1 MSSGNQD
8 PDDLFS
14 DTRMSFGD
22 HLEELRWHLWRA
34 VVGFVLILTLV
45 FVFDFVG
52 YLTGTH
58 FGIGRP
64 MMDLITKPVE
74 DALLKY
80 YDERAKNVMKAVEE
94 DPDTLPANVTKPQRV
109 RISVNADQLAQEMAQ
124 RLKLPPPEKSGEEY
138 VTIDAEVKP
147 TEITGIVIPALQK
160 MGPRPSVMTL
170 TLMEAM

>member
-45 FVFDFVG
+45 FVLDFVG
-52 YLTGTH
+52 YLTDTH

-64 MMDLITKPVE
+64 IMDLITSPVE
-74 DALLKY
+74 KALQEY
-80 YDERAKNVMKAVEE
+80 YEERAAKVVAEAEGDHSM
-94 DPDTLPANVTKPQRV
+94 LPENVTKPQHV
-109 RISVNADQLAQEMAQ
+109 RIDVNAQELAEERAR
-124 RLKLPPPEKSGEEY
+124 RLKLPGPEKVEGEDE
-138 VTIDAEVKP
+138 
-147 TEITGIVIPALQK
+147 
-160 MGPRPSVMTL
+160 
-170 TLMEAM
+170 